1 MEAKR
6 MNWDTIPERRG
17 EPDFS
22 NLLAVLNR
30 KEPARPTLFEF
41 FLNDPLYRRLTPD
54 LDHLPDTP
62 LNNYR
67 RSIQAYFRLGYD
79 YHTILVPGFSFS
91 QGIIDR
97 HRARTVSLNEGS
109 VIGSWEDFKAYHW
122 PDPHAAEYELLDELL
137 EFLPPGMKLIPYT
150 PNGVLENMVDLVGY
164 ERLCVL
170 TKDEPELVLAVA
182 EAVTSR
188 LLAYYEHVVHHPA
201 VGACIAN
208 DDWGFKTQTMFS
220 PPGMRKFVFPFHKR
234 IVDFIHAAGKPVI
247 LHSCGHFTR
256 IIDDIIEDLHFD
268 ARHSYE
274 DAILP
279 IEEAY
284 ELYHDRIALLGGI
297 DVDFVCRATPEEVYR
312 RSRRMLERAA
322 GRGSFAL
329 GTGNS
334 VPDYVPDSG
343 YFAVVR
349 AALDTR

>member
-1 MEAKR
+1 MD
-6 MNWDTIPERRG
+6 WDSIPERRG
-17 EPDFS
+17 EPDFD
-22 NLLAVLNR
+22 NLLAVLR
-30 KEPARPTLFEF
+30 GGEPNRPTLFEF
-41 FLNDPLYRRLTPD
+41 FLNGPLYRRLTPD

-62 LNNYR
+62 HNSYL
-67 RSIQAYFRLGYD
+67 RSIQAYYRLGYD
-79 YHTILVPGFSFS
+79 YHTVLVPGFSFS
-91 QGIIDR
+91 QGIIER
-97 HRARTVSLNEGS
+97 HQARTVSLNEGS
-109 VIGSWEDFKAYHW
+109 AIGDWESFDAFPW
-122 PDPHAAEYELLDELL
+122 PDPHVANYAILNDLADV
-137 EFLPPGMKLIPYT
+137 LPSGMKLIPYT

-170 TKDEPELVLAVA
+170 TKDDPELVLAVA

-188 LLAYYEHVVHHPA
+188 LLVYYEHVVHHPL

-220 PPGMRKFVFPFHKR
+220 PPYMRKFVFPFQKR
-234 IVDFIHAAGKPVI
+234 IVELVHGAGKPVI

-256 IIDDIIEDLHFD
+256 IIEDIIEDMGFD

-279 IEEAY
+279 IEDAY
-284 ELYHDRIALLGGI
+284 ELYHTRIALLGGI
-297 DVDFVCRATPEEVYR
+297 DVDFVCRAAPEEVYR

-322 GRGSFAL
+322 GRGGYAL

-343 YFAVVR
+343 FFAIIR
-349 AALDTR
+349 AAMDSR